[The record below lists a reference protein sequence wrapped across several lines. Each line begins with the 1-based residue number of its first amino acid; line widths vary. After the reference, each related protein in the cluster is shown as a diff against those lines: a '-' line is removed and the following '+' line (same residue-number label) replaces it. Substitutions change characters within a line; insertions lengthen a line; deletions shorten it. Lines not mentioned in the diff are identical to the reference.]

1 MKFELTNNHVFV
13 LAITLPIL
21 LVAYFIYDSGKTD
34 RAYIEHGY
42 VQVDGKW
49 VKEK

>member
-1 MKFELTNNHVFV
+1 MKFDITDNQLMAMT
-13 LAITLPIL
+13 LASITLL
-21 LVAYFIYDSGKTD
+21 LFCIFQAKHKENMA
-34 RAYIEHGY
+34 RIEHGY